1 MANRNAKKIATAE
14 ELDEL
19 RNRLEWLDEERRKS
33 TKRIAELEKRLNIQD
48 RELERRSKRIEELE
62 DQLSRVMSQ
71 VTRLPEVDVQLSQ
84 FKDEVV
90 ALIEQYDQR
99 RIQSE
104 EELERLRRVE
114 HEVNAREI
122 SEIRK
127 ELPGISRLQNE
138 MELRQAEEARLAN
151 LIGLLQNRI
160 ASAENRAENWSN
172 DLAYLEEA
180 ESQNSRTI
188 SDIQTALV
196 EINKR
201 WEPFSNRMDILADK
215 MNRLQTNHQKLE
227 EEQAELRQTI
237 KDWAEQ
243 IQLGE
248 YDRKQRM
255 QKWERVLEEHQETME
270 AYAKQWVTFS
280 DQFKEA
286 KMALQTLTDWQ
297 KQLEQQQQ
305 ETAEMARVEAGR
317 MQTRWDNF
325 VTERNKQWKSFEVE
339 IDQRLSTTARHERQ
353 IRDQLAAIEE
363 QLDKLEKDQERIW
376 RVQTAQADAVKQLP
390 RIWQEEVEKTLA
402 NDPNRRRQPTL
413 VPVRDDDL

>member
-1 MANRNAKKIATAE
+1 MANKNQKKVASAE
-14 ELDEL
+14 ELAEV

-33 TKRIAELEKRLNIQD
+33 TKRIAELEKKLNIQD
-48 RELERRSKRIEELE
+48 RELERRAKRIEELE
-62 DQLSRVMSQ
+62 ERLSRVTSQ
-71 VTRLPEVDVQLSQ
+71 VTRLPQVDAQLSQ

-90 ALIEQYDQR
+90 ALIEQYDKR

-127 ELPGISRLQNE
+127 ELPGIPRLQNE

-151 LIGLLQNRI
+151 LIGVLQNRI
-160 ASAENRAENWSN
+160 ASVENRVENWSN

-180 ESQNSRTI
+180 ESQNNRNI
-188 SDIQTALV
+188 SEIQTSVV

-201 WEPFSNRMDILADK
+201 WEPISNRMDILADK
-215 MNRLQTNHQKLE
+215 MNKLQNNHQALE
-227 EEQAELRQTI
+227 EEQVELRQTI

-248 YDRKQRM
+248 YERKQRM
-255 QKWERVLEEHQETME
+255 QKWERVLEEHEETME
-270 AYAKQWVTFS
+270 AYAKQWVSFS
-280 DQFKEA
+280 DQYKEA
-286 KMALQTLTDWQ
+286 KMALQTLTEWQ

-325 VTERNKQWKSFEVE
+325 VSERNKQWKSFEVE
-339 IDQRLSTTARHERQ
+339 IDQRLSTSARHERQ
-353 IRDQLAAIEE
+353 LRDQLATIEE
-363 QLDKLEKDQERIW
+363 QLDEMEKDQERIW
-376 RVQTAQADAVKQLP
+376 RVQTAQSDALKQLP

-402 NDPNRRRQPTL
+402 NDPHRRRQPTL
-413 VPVRDDDL
+413 VRVHDDDV

>member
-1 MANRNAKKIATAE
+1 MANRNQKKVASAE
-14 ELDEL
+14 ELGEV

-33 TKRIAELEKRLNIQD
+33 TKRIAELEKKLNVQN
-48 RELERRSKRIEELE
+48 RELERRGKRIEELE
-62 DQLSRVMSQ
+62 ERLARVTSQ
-71 VTRLPEVDVQLSQ
+71 VTRLPQVDAQLSQ
-84 FKDEVV
+84 FKDEIV

-99 RIQSE
+99 RIRSE
-104 EELERLRRVE
+104 DELERLRRVE

-127 ELPGISRLQNE
+127 ELPGIGHLQNE

-160 ASAENRAENWSN
+160 ASIENRVENWSN

-180 ESQNSRTI
+180 ESQNSRNI
-188 SDIQTALV
+188 SEIQTSVV

-201 WEPFSNRMDILADK
+201 WEPFNNRMDILSDK
-215 MNRLQTNHQKLE
+215 MNKLQNNHEELE
-227 EEQAELRQTI
+227 EEQGELRQTI
-237 KDWAEQ
+237 KNWAEQ

-255 QKWERVLEEHQETME
+255 QKWERVLEDHQETME

-280 DQFKEA
+280 DQYKEA
-286 KMALQTLTDWQ
+286 KMALQTLTEWQ

-325 VTERNKQWKSFEVE
+325 VNERNKQWKSFEVE
-339 IDQRLSTTARHERQ
+339 IDQRLSTSARHEREL
-353 IRDQLAAIEE
+353 RDQLATIEE
-363 QLDKLEKDQERIW
+363 QLDELEKDQERMW
-376 RVQTAQADAVKQLP
+376 RVQTAQSDALKQLP

-413 VPVRDDDL
+413 VRVHDDDL

>member
-1 MANRNAKKIATAE
+1 MANKSKNKAASA
-14 ELDEL
+14 DEL
-19 RNRLEWLDEERRKS
+19 AEVLNRLEWLDEERRKS
-33 TKRIAELEKRLNIQD
+33 TKRIAELEKRLDIQD
-48 RELERRSKRIEELE
+48 RELERRAKRNEELE
-62 DQLSRVMSQ
+62 ERLSRVTSQ
-71 VTRLPEVDVQLSQ
+71 VTRLPQVDAQLSQ

-90 ALIEQYDQR
+90 GLIEQYDQR

-122 SEIRK
+122 GEIRK
-127 ELPGISRLQNE
+127 ELPGIGRLQNE

-151 LIGLLQNRI
+151 LIGVLQNRI
-160 ASAENRAENWSN
+160 ASIENRVENWSN

-180 ESQNSRTI
+180 ESQNNRNI
-188 SDIQTALV
+188 SEMQTSLV

-201 WEPFSNRMDILADK
+201 WEPFSHRMDVIADK
-215 MNRLQTNHQKLE
+215 MNRLQTNHQVLE
-227 EEQAELRQTI
+227 EEQSELRQTI
-237 KDWAEQ
+237 KNWAEQ

-248 YDRKQRM
+248 YERKQRM
-255 QKWERVLEEHQETME
+255 QKWERLLEEHEETME
-270 AYAKQWVTFS
+270 AYAKQWVNFS
-280 DQFKEA
+280 DQYKEA
-286 KMALQTLTDWQ
+286 KMALQTLTEWQ

-305 ETAEMARVEAGR
+305 ETAEMARVEASR

-325 VTERNKQWKSFEVE
+325 VSERDKQWKSFEVE

-353 IRDQLAAIEE
+353 IRDQLATIEE
-363 QLDKLEKDQERIW
+363 QLDELEQDQERIW

-390 RIWQEEVEKTLA
+390 RIWQEEVEKTIA

-413 VPVRDDDL
+413 VPVRDDDR

>member
-1 MANRNAKKIATAE
+1 MASKNEKKVASAE
-14 ELDEL
+14 ELAEV

-33 TKRIAELEKRLNIQD
+33 TKRIAELEKRLNIQN
-48 RELERRSKRIEELE
+48 RELERRNKRIEELE
-62 DQLSRVMSQ
+62 ERLARVTSQ
-71 VTRLPEVDVQLSQ
+71 VTRLPQVDAQLSQ

-90 ALIEQYDQR
+90 ALIEQYDER

-127 ELPGISRLQNE
+127 ELPGIVRLQNE

-151 LIGLLQNRI
+151 LIGVLQNRI
-160 ASAENRAENWSN
+160 ASVENRVENWSN

-180 ESQNSRTI
+180 ESQNNRNI
-188 SDIQTALV
+188 SEIQTSLV

-201 WEPFSNRMDILADK
+201 WEPINNRMDILGDK
-215 MNRLQTNHQKLE
+215 MNKIQTNHQDLE

-237 KDWAEQ
+237 KSWAEQ

-248 YDRKQRM
+248 YERKQRM
-255 QKWERVLEEHQETME
+255 QKWERVLEEYEETME
-270 AYAKQWVTFS
+270 AYAKQWVNFS
-280 DQFKEA
+280 DQYKEA
-286 KMALQTLTDWQ
+286 KMALQTLTEWQ
-297 KQLEQQQQ
+297 KQIEQQQQ

-317 MQTRWDNF
+317 MQSRWDNF

-339 IDQRLSTTARHERQ
+339 IDQRLSTSARHERQ
-353 IRDQLAAIEE
+353 LRDQLANIEE
-363 QLDKLEKDQERIW
+363 QLDELEKDQERMW

-390 RIWQEEVEKTLA
+390 RIWQEAVEKTLA